1 MRKGAAQEKHTRGGV
16 LRKTPQSPSR
26 FPQFQVDWRRN
37 LFILHGHKPCH
48 LEPAGGGQ
56 NDQTRSHSVSGL
68 TFPPNPTKRLAMR
81 RRWRAPTTQSSSCCI
96 AARRIESAMRKTG
109 VTVLR
114 DGIETN
120 VPVEEIV
127 PGDICMLNA
136 GETLL

>member
-48 LEPAGGGQ
+48 LEPAGVVKMIKL
-56 NDQTRSHSVSGL
+56 DRIL
-68 TFPPNPTKRLAMR
+68 CPTDLSTESDEALSYAATLA
-81 RRWRAPTTQSSSCCI
+81 RAYDASCSCCI
-96 AARRIESAMRKTG
+96 TASRIESAMRKTG

-120 VPVEEIV
+120 VPRGGNCSRRYLHAERR
-127 PGDICMLNA
+127 
-136 GETLL
+136 